1 MGAISY
7 HWYRDG
13 NDTGEVGDS
22 YFLEQADV
30 GSTITVQ
37 ARYID
42 GQSNNESVTSSAT
55 IAIANVNDTPSG
67 GVFLSGA
74 AIEGQTLMV
83 SNNIADI
90 DGLGAI
96 SYHWYRDGND
106 TGEVGETY
114 LLAQADVGS
123 ILTVQARYTD
133 GQGTDESVTSVATS
147 EILPI
152 NVSAVTDEVSNVTFA
167 PLDLSYD
174 LPGNN
179 LTIISIN
186 GYARNP
192 GDIFALGAGRGKVI
206 FNADQTLTYSPNDS
220 MWNESGDIFEYVVSD
235 EFGNTYAG
243 AINIVIES
251 NPEIIRG
258 GTGDDIIDGDSN
270 DNIIYGDSGDD
281 ILKGGLGKDYL
292 SGGMGNNIFYLLE
305 SENGQEDIFRGGS
318 DHGHNK
324 LIIEGNI
331 GQIFDLDIS
340 TIDAGGI
347 DEFHLGE
354 GAQTFAINQEDIN
367 KQGGFYSTSNTYVVL
382 ISGDASDSVI
392 NTGPEWSH
400 DFRLFDMY
408 EGELYFR
415 FGSPS
420 GRVYIDE
427 DIEMV
432 GFPEFVPNYIETG
445 TNQYTSLNTDIGYSF
460 FYDNNSIENITYTG
474 NDNYDNIRT
483 GSGDDYID
491 LGGNKNTAASGAG
504 NDTIY
509 GGQYTDVIYGEAGA
523 DIIYGNYGSD
533 KLYGGQGNDEIH
545 GGGTSDYIYGGDGND
560 IIYGDSHVDYLYGD
574 EGNDILNGGSSYDF
588 LFGGAGDDILNGDIG
603 DDYFYGDIG
612 ADTID
617 GGSGFHDKM
626 IYILSTSG
634 VSVNLVSNINTGGDA
649 DGDTLINVEDIEGS
663 NFNDVII
670 GDSNNNKLNGKGG
683 VDILSGGDGDD
694 ILFAFEVDGS
704 HEDHFDGGAGF
715 DILEL
720 VGKSMTTYPLSPN
733 HTIYEVNLANL
744 DVINIEQ
751 INLSVTVDDFSEH
764 LTLTLDDVLNVTD
777 EDNILYID
785 GSGDTVTSVGQGWI
799 RGEDVYVDYYTTFH
813 TYTSGG
819 ATLYVEEDIIQDIS

>member
-1 MGAISY
+1 M
-7 HWYRDG
+7 
-13 NDTGEVGDS
+13 
-22 YFLEQADV
+22 
-30 GSTITVQ
+30 
-37 ARYID
+37 
-42 GQSNNESVTSSAT
+42 
-55 IAIANVNDTPSG
+55 
-67 GVFLSGA
+67 
-74 AIEGQTLMV
+74 
-83 SNNIADI
+83 
-90 DGLGAI
+90 
-96 SYHWYRDGND
+96 
-106 TGEVGETY
+106 
-114 LLAQADVGS
+114 
-123 ILTVQARYTD
+123 
-133 GQGTDESVTSVATS
+133 
-147 EILPI
+147 
-152 NVSAVTDEVSNVTFA
+152 
-167 PLDLSYD
+167 
-174 LPGNN
+174 
-179 LTIISIN
+179 
-186 GYARNP
+186 
-192 GDIFALGAGRGKVI
+192 GAGRGKVI

-509 GGQYTDVIYGEAGA
+509 GGQYTDVIY
-523 DIIYGNYGSD
+523 YT
-533 KLYGGQGNDEIH
+533 EIMDQINFMAVRGMTKFM
-545 GGGTSDYIYGGDGND
+545 GGGPQ
-560 IIYGDSHVDYLYGD
+560 IIFMEVMV
-574 EGNDILNGGSSYDF
+574 
-588 LFGGAGDDILNGDIG
+588 
-603 DDYFYGDIG
+603 
-612 ADTID
+612 T
-617 GGSGFHDKM
+617 
-626 IYILSTSG
+626 
-634 VSVNLVSNINTGGDA
+634 
-649 DGDTLINVEDIEGS
+649 
-663 NFNDVII
+663 
-670 GDSNNNKLNGKGG
+670 
-683 VDILSGGDGDD
+683 
-694 ILFAFEVDGS
+694 ILFMG
-704 HEDHFDGGAGF
+704 
-715 DILEL
+715 
-720 VGKSMTTYPLSPN
+720 
-733 HTIYEVNLANL
+733 
-744 DVINIEQ
+744 
-751 INLSVTVDDFSEH
+751 
-764 LTLTLDDVLNVTD
+764 
-777 EDNILYID
+777 
-785 GSGDTVTSVGQGWI
+785 I
-799 RGEDVYVDYYTTFH
+799 RM
-813 TYTSGG
+813 
-819 ATLYVEEDIIQDIS
+819 